1 MKVIYAGYSKTG
13 TKTMGAIFH
22 EFGYNTYDWLENCY
36 YIGEDWKRIIK
47 EGGTVEDF
55 RRMYKGVDAVVDGP
69 SYAFWEELSLAF
81 PEAKLIFCARDEQAW
96 LRSMINQLKQLD
108 CDWLFKIFQV
118 FSYTGW
124 KYFSFSQIAVLALH
138 LSQTVFLL
146 RISRCFTTTTEV
158 PWTKY
163 EKNPVVLKQLYR
175 NHNAYFLQNAPKD
188 KLLVYNFGDGWGPIC
203 EFLGEEVPDK
213 PFPHANKGA
222 LLVKEWMQSNPI
234 MFRMMR
240 ETMFSLGVLTLI
252 GAYGGYKV
260 YQNPASIRGWINAA
274 MTRFKF

>member
-22 EFGYNTYDWLENCY
+22 EFGYNTYDWLENSY
-36 YIGEDWKRIIK
+36 YLGKDWKRIIK
-47 EGGTVEDF
+47 EGGTVEGF

-69 SYAFWEELSLAF
+69 CFVFWEELSLAF
-81 PEAKLIFCARDEQAW
+81 PEAKLIFCARDEQSW
-96 LRSMINQLKQLD
+96 LRSMINQLKQVEY
-108 CDWLFKIFQV
+108 DWLFLIFQL

-124 KYFSFSQIAVLALH
+124 KYFSHTQMADYKLYFYSETVVL
-138 LSQTVFLL
+138 SP
-146 RISRCFTTTTEV
+146 RKRRW

-188 KLLVYNFGDGWGPIC
+188 KLLVYNFKDGWGPIC
-203 EFLGEEVPDK
+203 EFLGEKVPDK

-222 LLVKEWMQSNPI
+222 SLVKN
-234 MFRMMR
+234 
-240 ETMFSLGVLTLI
+240 GC
-252 GAYGGYKV
+252 KV
-260 YQNPASIRGWINAA
+260 IQLCSE
-274 MTRFKF
+274 

>member
-13 TKTMGAIFH
+13 TKTMGAVFR

-47 EGGTVEDF
+47 EGGTVDDF

-81 PEAKLIFCARDEQAW
+81 PEAKLIFCVRNEQEW

-124 KYFSFSQIAVLALH
+124 KYFSFSQIAEPIVV
-138 LSQTVFLL
+138 SPRQ
-146 RISRCFTTTTEV
+146 RRW

-175 NHNAYFLQNAPKD
+175 NHNASFLQNAPKD
-188 KLLVYNFGDGWGPIC
+188 KLLIYNFGDGWGPIC
-203 EFLGEEVPDK
+203 EFLGEKVPDK
-213 PFPHANKGA
+213 PFPHANKEA
-222 LLVKEWMQSNPI
+222 SLVKDWMQSNPV
-234 MFRMMR
+234 MKRMMR

-274 MTRFKF
+274 MTRFKL